1 MSGNVNIFHKYNYNS
16 YFIETGSYYGRGIEF
31 AIEAGFKNIIS
42 IEITQKYYEL
52 CKEKF
57 KNNKNV
63 KIVLGDSVKE
73 LGNILSKINK
83 PVTFWLDG
91 HYTEPSTEYSEVGW
105 CPLLHELDIIKEH
118 KIKNHTILIDDL
130 RCWNPQD
137 GYFSHYNFTE
147 SDLRK
152 KILEIN
158 SDYKFSYEDGYI
170 PNDILVA
177 KI

>member
-1 MSGNVNIFHKYNYNS
+1 MSGNVNIFNKYNYNS
-16 YFIETGSYYGRGIEF
+16 YFIETGSYYGGGIEF

-91 HYTEPSTEYSEVGW
+91 HYTEPSTEYS
-105 CPLLHELDIIKEH
+105 
-118 KIKNHTILIDDL
+118 
-130 RCWNPQD
+130 
-137 GYFSHYNFTE
+137 
-147 SDLRK
+147 
-152 KILEIN
+152 
-158 SDYKFSYEDGYI
+158 
-170 PNDILVA
+170 
-177 KI
+177 